1 MLKNE
6 EIKTYILYLHC
17 SNDEMLGLYALYK
30 QATGIYIVKLNKSI
44 QLISNYDY
52 KSIDMYCVYSI
63 HIFTVGDCNIE
74 QPGVTEIK
82 ARAKWD
88 AWNKKKGVNQDEA
101 KTQYIELAKTMIE
114 KHGRSS

>member
-1 MLKNE
+1 
-6 EIKTYILYLHC
+6 
-17 SNDEMLGLYALYK
+17 MLGLYALYK
-30 QATGIYIVKLNKSI
+30 QATGIYVVKLNKSI
-44 QLISNYDY
+44 QLITVIYFNN
-52 KSIDMYCVYSI
+52 MYIYLYYVYSI
-63 HIFTVGDCNIE
+63 HVFTVGDCNIE
-74 QPGVTEIK
+74 QPGMTEIK

>member
-1 MLKNE
+1 MATFE
-6 EIKTYILYLHC
+6 EAVDNINTKVNKTL

-30 QATGIYIVKLNKSI
+30 QAT
-44 QLISNYDY
+44 
-52 KSIDMYCVYSI
+52 
-63 HIFTVGDCNIE
+63 VGDCNIG

>member
-1 MLKNE
+1 M
-6 EIKTYILYLHC
+6 YIPF
-17 SNDEMLGLYALYK
+17 
-30 QATGIYIVKLNKSI
+30 IF
-44 QLISNYDY
+44 
-52 KSIDMYCVYSI
+52 
-63 HIFTVGDCNIE
+63 FTVGDCNIE

>member
-1 MLKNE
+1 M
-6 EIKTYILYLHC
+6 
-17 SNDEMLGLYALYK
+17 
-30 QATGIYIVKLNKSI
+30 
-44 QLISNYDY
+44 
-52 KSIDMYCVYSI
+52 
-63 HIFTVGDCNIE
+63 FTVGDCNIG

>member
-1 MLKNE
+1 MPQITNMH
-6 EIKTYILYLHC
+6 IH
-17 SNDEMLGLYALYK
+17 
-30 QATGIYIVKLNKSI
+30 
-44 QLISNYDY
+44 
-52 KSIDMYCVYSI
+52 MYYVYSI
-63 HIFTVGDCNIE
+63 HIFTVGDCNIG

-101 KTQYIELAKTMIE
+101 KTQYIALAKTMIE

>member
-1 MLKNE
+1 
-6 EIKTYILYLHC
+6 
-17 SNDEMLGLYALYK
+17 MLGLYALYK
-30 QATGIYIVKLNKSI
+30 QATGMYVVKLNKSI
-44 QLISNYDY
+44 QLIYFNNMH
-52 KSIDMYCVYSI
+52 MYLYYVYSI
-63 HIFTVGDCNIE
+63 HVFTVGDCNIE
-74 QPGVTEIK
+74 QPGMTEIK

>member
-1 MLKNE
+1 
-6 EIKTYILYLHC
+6 
-17 SNDEMLGLYALYK
+17 MLGLYALYK
-30 QATGIYIVKLNKSI
+30 QATGMYVVKLNKSI
-44 QLISNYDY
+44 QLIIYFNNMH
-52 KSIDMYCVYSI
+52 MYLYYVYSI
-63 HIFTVGDCNIE
+63 HVFTVGDCNIE
-74 QPGVTEIK
+74 QPGMTEIK